1 MNRRKRSRAFLYS
14 FVITIAALTSL
25 FGFFYSS
32 SLGPQRSSLPENIPS
47 YDTLWGRYT
56 PSNVLSVSFE
66 NLTMLHAI
74 NSSLPPEK
82 VILHVISPEILLN
95 NSEVR
100 AIASITLVSP
110 NATVDVAFVRKP
122 TFERFSQLLAKG
134 GQSPTNFG
142 DSTLYEVQVN
152 PGTNAQPGWVAVVP
166 RDNAIAFSAGTA
178 DARSA
183 IIELLNVLYGDSPS
197 ILSRADVTRMLYTV
211 GGGGGHLGIQVQ
223 NFPGV
228 VRTGE
233 ATLVSV
239 DSVGGSVQVS
249 YVVEFVDS
257 KTAMAQYGAVKS
269 AYLSSRQF
277 TIYDNFVKAVEYQPI
292 SAVEGAIR
300 LVG

>member
-1 MNRRKRSRAFLYS
+1 M
-14 FVITIAALTSL
+14 ITIAALTSL

-32 SLGPQRSSLPENIPS
+32 SLGPHHSSLPENLPS
-47 YDTLWGRYT
+47 YDALWGRYA
-56 PSNVLSVSFE
+56 PSNALSVTFE
-66 NLTMLHAI
+66 NLTMLHAV

-82 VILHVISPEILLN
+82 VVLHVISPEILLS
-95 NSEVR
+95 NSEVK
-100 AIASITLVSP
+100 AIVSITLASP
-110 NATVDVAFVRKP
+110 NATVDVAFVGKP
-122 TFERFSQLLAKG
+122 AFERFSQLLAKD

-142 DSTLYEVQVN
+142 DSTLYEVRVD
-152 PGTNAQPGWVAVVP
+152 PGTNMQPGWVAVVP
-166 RDNAIAFSAGTA
+166 RNNAIAFSAGTA

-183 IIELLNVLYGDSPS
+183 VTESLNVLYGSSPS
-197 ILSRADVTRMLYTV
+197 ILSRKDVTQMLYTV

-239 DSVGGSVQVS
+239 DAVGGSVQVS
-249 YVVEFVDS
+249 YVVEFTDS
-257 KTAMAQYGAVKS
+257 KTASAQYGAVKS
-269 AYLSSRQF
+269 AYLPSHQF

-292 SAVEGAIR
+292 SAVEAAIR